1 MMEAEDG
8 WGRGHEARELNLGA
22 IWVILASQ
30 REPGRDQPFRKTTL
44 SQSYGQW
51 IRESAGK
58 EAGKIRKGKRV
69 TIQVMD

>member
-8 WGRGHEARELNLGA
+8 WGRGHEARELNLGD

-51 IRESAGK
+51 IRESAEK